1 MELTEQQKQHICA
14 ELARAMG
21 WDFIASSSEIAL
33 PGDGEWYT
41 PFGRAYGNEPPDPFT
56 DAAASRALVE
66 WATESDRR
74 SADFFKALCILLDI
88 IPTWIEG
95 YSGPVYSPS
104 EVKRIMT
111 APLETIALAAA
122 RALGIMPDASN
133 APEDVARGNKE
144 RS

>member
-56 DAAASRALVE
+56 DAAASRALLI
-66 WATESDRR
+66 WLGQQSDAIMDMFANGLML
-74 SADFFKALCILLDI
+74 SLKETCDAAKSGDGVFWGNEIIAL
-88 IPTWIEG
+88 
-95 YSGPVYSPS
+95 
-104 EVKRIMT
+104 MT
-111 APLETIALAAA
+111 APLEAIVQAACA
-122 RALGIMPDASN
+122 ALGIEWKS
-133 APEDVARGNKE
+133 V
-144 RS
+144 